1 MDYGIGMFLAG
12 LISGAGI
19 GWYSGIPR
27 ERIGQTDPERSNRE
41 STFYRYLLYKAG
53 LSEDGDKGE

>member
-1 MDYGIGMFLAG
+1 MDHGIIMFLAG
-12 LISGAGI
+12 LVSGAGL
-19 GWYSGIPR
+19 GWYAGR
-27 ERIGQTDPERSNRE
+27 LHERIAHSDPEKSKRE